1 MNNYLMGDEMEPWK
15 GGMAQTITFVITQDC
30 NLRCKYCYMTN
41 KNNSNVMT
49 IETGERAIDY
59 FLTHTELFVADAVV
73 IDFIGGEPLLEI
85 ELIDHLT
92 DYFKLRAYELNHKWF
107 SMYRISISTNG
118 ILYST
123 EKVQKYIKKN
133 AAKLSIGISI
143 DGTKEKNDLQ
153 RVYPDGRG
161 TYDDIV
167 KNIELWKKQFPG
179 ASTKVTIGHTDLPYV
194 KESIIHL
201 WELGLKEIPA
211 NVVFEDVWEEGDDLI
226 FYNQLCEL
234 ADYIIDNGMWIDYNT
249 SLFSQGIGYPLTKEE
264 MGRNSCGTGAM
275 ISVDAK
281 GNFYPCVRFMD
292 YSLNNY
298 EGYITGNIYT
308 GLDRDRVR
316 PFHVLNVNNQSD
328 EECISCDIA
337 SGCQWCT
344 GYNYDQ
350 SKEGTLFERNK
361 SICKLHKARVKANN
375 YLWSRLSREKGVR
388 LKQRRGGKRYLFILL
403 ANNSVSFC
411 NYNGEEVETNI
422 ISEKDLYKAAEYCL
436 DNFVTPVL
444 VHSINA
450 DISKRAERIFRKTDY
465 INIYPYNNIGLYCNR
480 DIIYYDLNSISEV
493 NKKGICCI
501 LKVQQ
506 YELNKLSEGVEKLLE
521 SYERINIHWVF
532 DPKTMDLEKYYK
544 QLVKISDMLLNYYN
558 KGHIKLI
565 NLLTDDLFNRE
576 KTNCEFGNKNYVLA
590 PDGKVYICP
599 IMFYEKNGIYT
610 KELNEFQHKSIKQF
624 SLEANPICK
633 DCNIKHCKWC
643 FSYSKVSTGE
653 YNVPSSIQCKIAQ
666 VEKQATNYL
675 YQNLK
680 KMD

>member
-1 MNNYLMGDEMEPWK
+1 
-15 GGMAQTITFVITQDC
+15 
-30 NLRCKYCYMTN
+30 
-41 KNNSNVMT
+41 
-49 IETGERAIDY
+49 
-59 FLTHTELFVADAVV
+59 
-73 IDFIGGEPLLEI
+73 
-85 ELIDHLT
+85 
-92 DYFKLRAYELNHKWF
+92 
-107 SMYRISISTNG
+107 
-118 ILYST
+118 
-123 EKVQKYIKKN
+123 
-133 AAKLSIGISI
+133 
-143 DGTKEKNDLQ
+143 
-153 RVYPDGRG
+153 
-161 TYDDIV
+161 
-167 KNIELWKKQFPG
+167 
-179 ASTKVTIGHTDLPYV
+179 
-194 KESIIHL
+194 
-201 WELGLKEIPA
+201 
-211 NVVFEDVWEEGDDLI
+211 
-226 FYNQLCEL
+226 
-234 ADYIIDNGMWIDYNT
+234 
-249 SLFSQGIGYPLTKEE
+249 

-308 GLDRDRVR
+308 GLYRDRVR

-480 DIIYYDLNSISEV
+480 DIIYYESKKNLKYAACSI
-493 NKKGICCI
+493 
-501 LKVQQ
+501 
-506 YELNKLSEGVEKLLE
+506 
-521 SYERINIHWVF
+521 
-532 DPKTMDLEKYYK
+532 
-544 QLVKISDMLLNYYN
+544 
-558 KGHIKLI
+558 
-565 NLLTDDLFNRE
+565 
-576 KTNCEFGNKNYVLA
+576 
-590 PDGKVYICP
+590 
-599 IMFYEKNGIYT
+599 
-610 KELNEFQHKSIKQF
+610 
-624 SLEANPICK
+624 
-633 DCNIKHCKWC
+633 C
-643 FSYSKVSTGE
+643 FR
-653 YNVPSSIQCKIAQ
+653 SSIFNVCMWK
-666 VEKQATNYL
+666 
-675 YQNLK
+675 
-680 KMD
+680 